1 MTITWQRLL
10 IAAGLV
16 LVLGAAHWSIA
27 SRERLLADGNVVL
40 LELAPVDP
48 RALMQGDYMALRF
61 RVAGSLPTGG
71 MPVPAEGAMIVTLDP
86 ARVATFQRL
95 DAPAAPP
102 AAGEQRLRYKIR
114 NNQVRISTNAYF
126 FREGTGDRY
135 RNARYGEFRVGE
147 SGEALLVALRDKDYK
162 RLGDA
167 P

>member
-1 MTITWQRLL
+1 MTITWQRILVALGLL
-10 IAAGLV
+10 LA
-16 LVLGAAHWSIA
+16 LGATHWSIA
-27 SRERLLADGNVVL
+27 ARERLLAEGNVIL

-71 MPVPAEGAMIVTLDP
+71 IPAPAEGAMIVALDP

-95 DAPAAPP
+95 DAPAAAP

-114 NNQVRISTNAYF
+114 DSQVRIATNAYF

-135 RNARYGEFRVGE
+135 RDARYGEFRVDE
-147 SGEALLVALRDKDYK
+147 SGLALLVALRDKDFRK
-162 RLGDA
+162 LGDA